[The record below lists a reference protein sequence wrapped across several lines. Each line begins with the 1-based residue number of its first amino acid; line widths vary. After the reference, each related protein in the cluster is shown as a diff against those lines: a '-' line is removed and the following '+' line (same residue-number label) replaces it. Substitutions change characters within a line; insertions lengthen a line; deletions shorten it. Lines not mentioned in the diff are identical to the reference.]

1 MFKKNYIEVCF
12 TTEDGVQH
20 LRLHGYLKRND
31 IPVKTEQIFG
41 KGAED
46 FGMFIAIV
54 LHDDLLDIIQNKE
67 DLYTDFEVL
76 SKEDERW
83 DNYNKLKNKDFI
95 KDISDFM
102 FSFAPEKKIDIE
114 GFIENANETTLKL
127 FKRSNEFLIDY
138 VHNKAMTA
146 SEKVNDLNHLIT
158 FFEGQ
163 ERYEDCA
170 LLVKIRDKIEA
181 NEEFAENNRL

>member
-20 LRLHGYLKRND
+20 LRLHAFLKRND

-46 FGMFIAIV
+46 FGMFIAIIPADE
-54 LHDDLLDIIQNKE
+54 LYDITQNTEKLFSE
-67 DLYTDFEVL
+67 FEVL

-83 DNYNKLKNKDFI
+83 DNYKKLNNRDSI
-95 KDISDFM
+95 KAISDFM
-102 FSFAPEKKIDIE
+102 FSFSPDNKIDIDS
-114 GFIENANETTLKL
+114 FLQQANETTLNL
-127 FKRSNEFLIDY
+127 FKKNNEFLADY
-138 VHNKAMTA
+138 VTNTSM
-146 SEKVNDLNHLIT
+146 SCDEKINDLNHLII
-158 FFEGQ
+158 FFEEQ

-170 LLVKIRDKIEA
+170 LLSKIRKKISA
-181 NEEFAENNRL
+181 NEKFAEK

>member
-41 KGAED
+41 KDAED

-54 LHDDLLDIIQNKE
+54 LHDDLIDIVQNKE
-67 DLYTDFEVL
+67 DLYIDFEVL

-83 DNYNKLKNKDFI
+83 DNYNKLKNRDFV

-102 FSFAPEKKIDIE
+102 FSFTPEKEVDIDS
-114 GFIENANETTLKL
+114 FIKKANETTLSL
-127 FKRSNEFLIDY
+127 FKKSNEFLVDY
-138 VHNKAMTA
+138 VHNQYMTA
-146 SEKVNDLNHLIT
+146 NEKLNDLNYLIT
-158 FFEGQ
+158 FFEEQ

-170 LLVKIRDKIEA
+170 LLSKIKKKIIA
-181 NEEFAENNRL
+181 NKEFAEN

>member
-12 TTEDGVQH
+12 TTEDGIQH

-31 IPVKTEQIFG
+31 IPVKTEQIFD

-46 FGMFIAIV
+46 FGMFIAIF
-54 LHDDLLDIIQNKE
+54 LQDDLIDIVQSKE
-67 DLYTDFEVL
+67 DLFTDFEVL

-83 DNYNKLKNKDFI
+83 DNYNKLKDRDFI

-102 FSFAPEKKIDIE
+102 FSFTPNKKVDVDI
-114 GFIENANETTLKL
+114 FIEKANETTLKL
-127 FKRSNEFLIDY
+127 FQKSNEFLVDY
-138 VHNKAMTA
+138 VHNTSM
-146 SEKVNDLNHLIT
+146 SVDEKINDLNYLII
-158 FFEGQ
+158 FFEDQ

-170 LLVKIRDKIEA
+170 LLSKIRKKIIT
-181 NEEFAENNRL
+181 NEEFSKNPK

>member
-41 KGAED
+41 KNAED

-54 LHDDLLDIIQNKE
+54 LHDDLIDIVQNKE
-67 DLYTDFEVL
+67 NLYIDFEVL

-83 DNYNKLKNKDFI
+83 DNYNKLKNRDFI

-102 FSFAPEKKIDIE
+102 FSFTPEKEVDIDS
-114 GFIENANETTLKL
+114 FIKKANETTLSL
-127 FKRSNEFLIDY
+127 FKKSNEFLIDY
-138 VHNKAMTA
+138 VHNQSMTA
-146 SEKVNDLNHLIT
+146 GEKLNDLNYLIT

-170 LLVKIRDKIEA
+170 LLVKIRDKIKT
-181 NEEFAENNRL
+181 NKEFAENNE

>member
-12 TTEDGVQH
+12 TTEDGIQH

-54 LHDDLLDIIQNKE
+54 LHDDLLDIVQSKDN
-67 DLYTDFEVL
+67 LYTDFEIL

-83 DNYNKLKNKDFI
+83 NNYKRKNYQYKL
-95 KDISDFM
+95 
-102 FSFAPEKKIDIE
+102 
-114 GFIENANETTLKL
+114 
-127 FKRSNEFLIDY
+127 Y
-138 VHNKAMTA
+138 
-146 SEKVNDLNHLIT
+146 
-158 FFEGQ
+158 
-163 ERYEDCA
+163 
-170 LLVKIRDKIEA
+170 
-181 NEEFAENNRL
+181 

>member
-12 TTEDGVQH
+12 TTEDGIQH

-54 LHDDLLDIIQNKE
+54 LHDDLLDIVQSKDN
-67 DLYTDFEVL
+67 LYTDFEIL

-102 FSFAPEKKIDIE
+102 FSFTPEKKIDIE
-114 GFIENANETTLKL
+114 DFVEKANETTLKL
-127 FKRSNEFLIDY
+127 FKRSNEFLVDY
-138 VHNKAMTA
+138 VHNRAMTVA
-146 SEKVNDLNHLIT
+146 EKINDLNYLIT
-158 FFEGQ
+158 FFEKQ

>member
-31 IPVKTEQIFG
+31 IPVKTEQIFR
-41 KGAED
+41 KDAKD

-54 LHDDLLDIIQNKE
+54 LHDDLLDIVQNKE
-67 DLYTDFEVL
+67 DLFTEFEVL

-83 DNYNKLKNKDFI
+83 DNYNKLKNSDFI

-102 FSFAPEKKIDIE
+102 FSFNPEKKIDIDSFLE
-114 GFIENANETTLKL
+114 KANETTLKL
-127 FKRSNEFLIDY
+127 FKKSNEFLADY
-138 VHNKAMTA
+138 VQNTSMSAD
-146 SEKVNDLNHLIT
+146 EKISDLNHLIT
-158 FFEGQ
+158 FFEEQ

-170 LLVKIRDKIEA
+170 LLSKIKKKIIA
-181 NEEFAENNRL
+181 NEEFTKEHK

>member
-12 TTEDGVQH
+12 TTEDGIQH

-54 LHDDLLDIIQNKE
+54 LHDDLTDIVHCNDNLFK
-67 DLYTDFEVL
+67 DLELL

-83 DNYNKLKNKDFI
+83 DNYNKLKDKDFI

-102 FSFAPEKKIDIE
+102 FSFTPEKKIDID
-114 GFIENANETTLKL
+114 GFIEKANETTLKL
-127 FKRSNEFLIDY
+127 FKRSNEFLVDY
-138 VHNKAMTA
+138 VHSEAMTPD
-146 SEKVNDLNHLIT
+146 EKIKDLNHLII
-158 FFEGQ
+158 FFEDQ

-181 NEEFAENNRL
+181 NEEFAGNNK

>member
-31 IPVKTEQIFG
+31 IPVKTEQIFD
-41 KGAED
+41 KDAKD
-46 FGMFIAIV
+46 FGMFIAIF
-54 LHDDLLDIIQNKE
+54 LHDDLIDIVQSKE
-67 DLYTDFEVL
+67 DLFTDFEVL

-83 DNYNKLKNKDFI
+83 NNYNKLKDRDFI

-102 FSFAPEKKIDIE
+102 FSFTPNKKIDIDS
-114 GFIENANETTLKL
+114 FIEKANETTLQL
-127 FKRSNEFLIDY
+127 FKKSNEFLADY
-138 VHNKAMTA
+138 VICTAM
-146 SEKVNDLNHLIT
+146 SSDEKINDLNHLIT
-158 FFEGQ
+158 FFEVQ

-170 LLVKIRDKIEA
+170 LLSKIRKKIIA
-181 NEEFAENNRL
+181 NEEFSKPPK

>member
-41 KGAED
+41 KDAKD

-54 LHDDLLDIIQNKE
+54 LHDDLLDIVQNKE
-67 DLYTDFEVL
+67 NLFTEFEVL
-76 SKEDERW
+76 SKEDKRW
-83 DNYNKLKNKDFI
+83 DNYNKLKNRDFI

-102 FSFAPEKKIDIE
+102 FSFTPEKEVDIDS
-114 GFIENANETTLKL
+114 FIKKANETTLSL
-127 FKRSNEFLIDY
+127 FKKSNEFLVDY
-138 VHNKAMTA
+138 VHNQSMTA
-146 SEKVNDLNHLIT
+146 NEKLNDLNYLIT

-170 LLVKIRDKIEA
+170 LLVKIRNKIEV
-181 NEEFAENNRL
+181 NEEFTENNR